1 MILDFNGIPGCGKST
16 ISKELVRYLSN
27 LNYDVIFLQDKI
39 VKLSKCKM
47 LIPFMFLSEIF
58 HGVGPVLSAY
68 YGFYKSLPLKNRKT
82 KHMTLAAI
90 KNAVL
95 AYRTIRKNRMS
106 YIITDQCIIQNIVSC
121 FYDQTIKDEKKVE
134 KLLNVIDTKF
144 KGLVLVNIDIDIN
157 IAQIRIKD
165 RKTVGG
171 RLDLLKGNQL
181 HSMLLK
187 QTDLFNII
195 RSVYKGKAINIDSTT
210 SPLLN
215 VQKIIEYINGDTKK

>member
-1 MILDFNGIPGCGKST
+1 M
-16 ISKELVRYLSN
+16 
-27 LNYDVIFLQDKI
+27 
-39 VKLSKCKM
+39 
-47 LIPFMFLSEIF
+47 
-58 HGVGPVLSAY
+58 
-68 YGFYKSLPLKNRKT
+68 
-82 KHMTLAAI
+82 
-90 KNAVL
+90 
-95 AYRTIRKNRMS
+95 
-106 YIITDQCIIQNIVSC
+106 
-121 FYDQTIKDEKKVE
+121 
-134 KLLNVIDTKF
+134 
-144 KGLVLVNIDIDIN
+144 VNIDIDIN